1 MDDPFVLLVGLGA
14 RTGGVL
20 GIGGLPGYSESH
32 WSLEPDGGLELWGC
46 GTQGPLGEG
55 VLPACSLLQRPCPVN
70 PYISLLSWA
79 FPTEHGWCSASPGQW
94 AALAFAF
101 LSRRATGFCFHL
113 LARHLSVNCSF
124 TCWLPALLSCPWV
137 TQT

>member
-55 VLPACSLLQRPCPVN
+55 VLPACSLLPEALPSQSLHQSVVLG
-70 PYISLLSWA
+70 ISD
-79 FPTEHGWCSASPGQW
+79 
-94 AALAFAF
+94 
-101 LSRRATGFCFHL
+101 
-113 LARHLSVNCSF
+113 
-124 TCWLPALLSCPWV
+124 
-137 TQT
+137 